1 LFSIWLG
8 LGLTCAAIPL
18 PGNAIEVASIVY
30 GSYSTKEN
38 ADLSRASLETRLNVP
53 LQVTE
58 VQVKGQTYYRV
69 HGAADD
75 NITRARIQLSGIR
88 TTLEPD
94 AWLQISS
101 LNPLNSNLAAPQP
114 APLVLQQAIDASISK
129 ATAGLQNEPIDQAA
143 PPAKP
148 GFKTPPP
155 MGSEATNIPI
165 FLSKYSSVDIKIDGQ
180 LDEAIWNNVDGYD
193 NMTVVDP
200 DTMADSKYETETKLL
215 YTDEGLYV
223 GTRAEQPADTLI
235 PRLSSRD
242 KDVNRDGTIIYLD
255 TSGQG
260 LYGMFFGVNLGGSMV
275 DGTMLP
281 ERQFSSLWDG
291 SWQGSTAQ
299 TDTGYST
306 EMFLPWSMMSMPES
320 NDVRDMG
327 ISISRRVAH
336 LDESWSWPAL
346 PYSKPKFMSAL
357 QPIQLEAI
365 NPRQQWAIFPF
376 SAATRDKMTDE
387 TTYRVGS
394 DLYWRPS
401 SDLQLTATLNPDF
414 GTVESDD
421 VVVNLTAF
429 ETFFPEK
436 RLFFLEGNDIFI
448 TSPRAAVRGSQQR
461 TGARQ
466 TANTFVLQ
474 PLTLVN
480 TRRIGGPAPEPYLP
494 EGVNV
499 PDVELG
505 KPTELAGAAKITGQ
519 KGALRF
525 GTMAAFEEESKL
537 YGSFEDGTPAR
548 IVQDGRDFGV
558 IRLLYENTNNGHRS
572 LGWMSTVVA
581 HPSKDAFT
589 HGLDSHYRSPT
600 GKWYWDG
607 QLMASDVDDIEGY
620 GGFVDI
626 NYIPRQGISNRLSLD
641 YFDDT
646 LDVSDFGFIRR
657 NDALTVR
664 YSLGMTS
671 AKLKRLRY
679 ISSWLTFSHEEN
691 TDGRMVRSS
700 IYHSD
705 TMIFHNKNQLGVTIM
720 YRPDQWDDRNSEG
733 NGEFRVEGGWI
744 SMLTYGTDTSKKISA
759 SIGTMSMTESLGNV
773 SYTGMGGITYKPN
786 DRFSLDFDLSY
797 RDANDWLVYL
807 EDRYFATYD
816 ADHWQPSIAMDLFL
830 TAKQQ
835 LRFSLQ
841 WVGIQAA
848 ATELY
853 LVPEGDG
860 DLIQLTDGIT
870 ESTYDFTISRLT
882 TQLRYR
888 WEIAPL
894 SDLFI
899 VYTRGSNLPN
909 RGFDDFDN
917 LFRDALND
925 PLVDRL
931 VVKLRYRF
939 GS

>member
-1 LFSIWLG
+1 
-8 LGLTCAAIPL
+8 
-18 PGNAIEVASIVY
+18 VA
-30 GSYSTKEN
+30 
-38 ADLSRASLETRLNVP
+38 
-53 LQVTE
+53 
-58 VQVKGQTYYRV
+58 
-69 HGAADD
+69 
-75 NITRARIQLSGIR
+75 
-88 TTLEPD
+88 PD
-94 AWLQISS
+94 AWLQIST
-101 LNPLNSNLAAPQP
+101 LNPTANELATSQPVPPASQP
-114 APLVLQQAIDASISK
+114 ARSVDAAIEKAAAESDLLTDTVSTPGQSDVRTSMSGGIDA
-129 ATAGLQNEPIDQAA
+129 TNTPILLTRYA
-143 PPAKP
+143 
-148 GFKTPPP
+148 
-155 MGSEATNIPI
+155 
-165 FLSKYSSVDIKIDGQ
+165 SVDIKIDGE
-180 LDEAIWNNVDGYD
+180 LDEAVWNSVEGYD

-200 DTMADSKYETETKLL
+200 DTLVEASYKTETRLL

-223 GTRAEQPADTLI
+223 GTLAEQPIDTLI

-242 KDVNRDGTIIYLD
+242 QDVNRDGTVLYLD
-255 TSGQG
+255 TSGEG
-260 LYGMFFGVNLGGSMV
+260 LYGMFFGVNLGGSLA

-291 SWQGSTAQ
+291 PWQGSSAR

-320 NDVRDMG
+320 DEVRDMG

-336 LDESWSWPAL
+336 LDEYWSWPAL
-346 PYSKPKFMSAL
+346 PYSKPRFMSAL
-357 QPIQLEAI
+357 QPIQLSAI
-365 NPRQQWAIFPF
+365 SPRQQWAIFPF
-376 SAATRDKMTDE
+376 SSATRDMKTDE
-387 TTYRVGS
+387 STYRVGT
-394 DLYWRPS
+394 DIFWRPS
-401 SDLQLTATLNPDF
+401 SDLQLTATLKPDF
-414 GTVESDD
+414 GTVELDD

-436 RLFFLEGNDIFI
+436 RLFFLEGTEIFV
-448 TSPRAAVRGSQQR
+448 TSPRASIRGSQQR
-461 TGARQ
+461 MGARQ

-474 PLTLVN
+474 PTTLMN
-480 TRRIGGPAPEPYLP
+480 TRRIGGPAPDEDLPDYLTI
-494 EGVNV
+494 
-499 PDVELG
+499 PDTELS
-505 KPTELAGAAKITGQ
+505 KPTELDGAVKITGQ
-519 KGALRF
+519 KGTLRY
-525 GTMAAFEEESKL
+525 GAMAAFEEDSRL

-548 IVQDGRDFGV
+548 IIQDGRDFGV
-558 IRLLYENTNNGHRS
+558 VRFLYENSASGRRS

-581 HPSKDAFT
+581 HPSQDAVT

-607 QLMASDVDDIEGY
+607 QLMAR
-620 GGFVDI
+620 FVDI

-641 YFDDT
+641 YFDDR

-657 NDALTVR
+657 NDAVTVR
-664 YSLGMTS
+664 YSYGVST
-671 AKLKRLRY
+671 AKLKQLRY
-679 ISSWLTFSHEEN
+679 LQSWLTFSHEEN

-700 IYHSD
+700 IFNSN
-705 TMIFHNKNQLGVTIM
+705 TLILHNKDQLGITVM

-733 NGEFRVEGGWI
+733 NGEFRVDGGWI
-744 SMLTYGTDTSKKISA
+744 GMLTYGTDSSKKVST
-759 SIGTMSMTESLGNV
+759 SIGAMAMTESLGGL

-797 RDANDWLVYL
+797 RDADDWLVYL
-807 EDRYFATYD
+807 DDRYFATYD

-830 TAKQQ
+830 TARQQ

-888 WEIAPL
+888 WQIAPL

-917 LFRDALND
+917 LFHDALND
-925 PLVDRL
+925 PLVDRF
-931 VVKLRYRF
+931 VIKLRYRF

>member
-8 LGLTCAAIPL
+8 LICGITPS
-18 PGNAIEVASIVY
+18 PGYTVEVASIVY
-30 GSYSTKEN
+30 ASFGSYES
-38 ADLSRASLETRLNVP
+38 ADLSRASLESRLNQP
-53 LQVTE
+53 LQVSE
-58 VQVKGQTYYRV
+58 VHVKGRTYYRV
-69 HGAADD
+69 HGRADE
-75 NITRARIQLSGIR
+75 NIARARIRLSSIR
-88 TTLEPD
+88 KTVASD
-94 AWLQISS
+94 AWLQINS
-101 LNPLNSNLAAPQP
+101 LALVTTIPAVHQP
-114 APLVLQQAIDASISK
+114 
-129 ATAGLQNEPIDQAA
+129 
-143 PPAKP
+143 
-148 GFKTPPP
+148 TPPIP
-155 MGSEATNIPI
+155 QQITDPSAEKEGTKPKVTQTDSVASTGKPEFRASPSVGTEATSTPI
-165 FLSKYSSVDIKIDGQ
+165 FLTKYAAVDIKIDGQ

-193 NMTVVDP
+193 NMTVIDP
-200 DTMADSKYETETKLL
+200 DTMVDSRYRTETKLL
-215 YTDEGLYV
+215 YTDKGLYV
-223 GTRAEQPADTLI
+223 GTQAEQPTDTLI

-242 KDVNRDGTIIYLD
+242 QDVNRDGTYLYLD
-255 TSGQG
+255 TSGEG
-260 LYGMFFGVNLGGSMV
+260 LYGMFFGVNLGGSLV

-291 SWQGSTAQ
+291 SWSGSTAQ

-320 NDVRDMG
+320 NDVRKMG

-336 LDESWSWPAL
+336 LDEYWSWPAL

-357 QPIQLEAI
+357 QPVQLEAI

-376 SAATRDKMTDE
+376 YAVTQDGMIDE
-387 TTYRVGS
+387 TAHRAGV
-394 DLYWRPS
+394 DLFWRPS
-401 SDLQLTATLNPDF
+401 SDMQLTATLNPDF

-436 RLFFLEGNDIFI
+436 RLFFLEGNEIFI
-448 TSPRAAVRGSQQR
+448 TSPRAAVRGSQRR

-474 PLTLVN
+474 PTTLIN
-480 TRRIGGPAPEPYLP
+480 TRRIGGPPPEPLIP
-494 EGVNV
+494 EGMTI

-505 KPTELAGAAKITGQ
+505 KPTELAGAVKVTGQ
-519 KGALRF
+519 KGTFRYGA
-525 GTMAAFEEESKL
+525 MAAFEEDARL
-537 YGSFEDGTPAR
+537 YGSFDDGSPAR
-548 IVQDGRDFGV
+548 IIQDGRDFGV
-558 IRLLYENTNNGHRS
+558 VRFLYENSDKGHRS
-572 LGWMSTVVA
+572 LGWMSTMVA
-581 HPSKDAFT
+581 HPSQDAVT

-607 QLMASDVDDIEGY
+607 QLLASDVGDVAGY

-641 YFDDT
+641 YFDDK
-646 LDVSDFGFIRR
+646 LDVSDLGFIRR
-657 NDALTVR
+657 NDALTAR
-664 YSLGMTS
+664 YSFGITS

-679 ISSWLTFSHEEN
+679 LQTWITLSHEEN
-691 TDGRMVRSS
+691 TDGLMVRSS
-700 IYHSD
+700 IYNSN
-705 TMIFHNKNQLGVTIM
+705 TLIFHNKNQLGVIVM

-733 NGEFRVEGGWI
+733 NGSFKTEGGWI
-744 SMLTYGTDTSKKISA
+744 SQLTYGTDTSKKVSA
-759 SIGTMSMTESLGNV
+759 SIGTMAMTESLGSI
-773 SYTGMGGITYKPN
+773 SYSYMGGITYKPN
-786 DRFSLDFDLSY
+786 DRFSLDVDLSY

-807 EDRYFATYD
+807 DGRFFATYD
-816 ADHWQPSIAMDLFL
+816 ATHWQPSIAIDLFL

-848 ATELY
+848 ATDLY
-853 LVPEGDG
+853 LVPEDDG
-860 DLIQLTDGIT
+860 ELIKLTDGIS
-870 ESTYDFTISRLT
+870 EPTYDFTISRLT

-909 RGFDDFDN
+909 RTFDDFDN
-917 LFRDALND
+917 LFDDALNE
-925 PLVDRL
+925 PLIDMF